1 MRHRHIARCP
11 VCQPRQPD
19 HSRSTAPSTST
30 GKTRAA
36 STHARAKMR
45 SPKAVGKSYAMR
57 TTYRTRDAVCRESG
71 SGLNKN
77 LYSIACNIFPIPLF
91 PRSRSR
97 FGGRPLALASRFARF
112 GFVLAYILIFYGF
125 SDGSRLATNA
135 RPSPRRLSS
144 GLGGEIRS
152 WS

>member
-19 HSRSTAPSTST
+19 HSRSAAPSTST

-77 LYSIACNIFPIPLF
+77 LYSIAICVQHFSNSAFSR
-91 PRSRSR
+91 PRTAVVRARRS
-97 FGGRPLALASRFARF
+97 GDGAAARTRVSVRAGF
-112 GFVLAYILIFYGF
+112 GFVLAYILISYGF
-125 SDGSRLATNA
+125 RV
-135 RPSPRRLSS
+135 
-144 GLGGEIRS
+144 
-152 WS
+152 